1 MVASLFLIGVFK
13 YRDYTILFLD
23 MGWKEIIIFIIFPP
37 YFRYDYQTYFK
48 KDNDAL

>member
-23 MGWKEIIIFIIFPP
+23 MGLSSQAIFDIIA
-37 YFRYDYQTYFK
+37 Q
-48 KDNDAL
+48 